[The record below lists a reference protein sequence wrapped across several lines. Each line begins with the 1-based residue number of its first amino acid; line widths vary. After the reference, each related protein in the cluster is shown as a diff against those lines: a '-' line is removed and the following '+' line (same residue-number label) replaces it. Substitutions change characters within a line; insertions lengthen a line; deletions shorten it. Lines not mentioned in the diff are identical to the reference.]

1 MRNDLLATRDLLNN
15 KEKEAGDLKMKLE
28 QTKEENQ
35 SLREKLYNERQKID
49 HLYEEMELSKKEFRK
64 DLDVQERSIKEV
76 ENEKNDMIL
85 KLK

>member
-64 DLDVQERSIKEV
+64 DLDVQERTIKEV